1 MFGNREVCIG
11 LSVAVEMIPIVQ
23 IMQLV
28 PHFVKRFTGHI
39 DTLSPALYSSPRR
52 DDQPCSTRSDSCVE
66 REAGSAPLR
75 LLLTAQPANP
85 LFPLC
90 LDHCGVLPV
99 KSFSGGWTNLVFSY
113 LAGDSF
119 AAQGSFQIKSL
130 SGGVCQSR

>member
-11 LSVAVEMIPIVQ
+11 LRVAVKLIPLVQ

-52 DDQPCSTRSDSCVE
+52 DDQPYSTRCDSCVE

-90 LDHCGVLPV
+90 LDHCGVPPLE
-99 KSFSGGWTNLVFSY
+99 SSGGWTNLAFS
-113 LAGDSF
+113 LF
-119 AAQGSFQIKSL
+119 
-130 SGGVCQSR
+130 CR

>member
-11 LSVAVEMIPIVQ
+11 LSVAVKLLPVVQ

-66 REAGSAPLR
+66 REAGPAPH
-75 LLLTAQPANP
+75 LLLSLWPANP
-85 LFPLC
+85 LF
-90 LDHCGVLPV
+90 LDHCGVSPV
-99 KSFSGGWTNLVFSY
+99 ERFSACGPTWSFAY
-113 LAGDSF
+113 LAGDSLPQRWF
-119 AAQGSFQIKSL
+119 RVKSL
-130 SGGVCQSR
+130 LGEVCQSS